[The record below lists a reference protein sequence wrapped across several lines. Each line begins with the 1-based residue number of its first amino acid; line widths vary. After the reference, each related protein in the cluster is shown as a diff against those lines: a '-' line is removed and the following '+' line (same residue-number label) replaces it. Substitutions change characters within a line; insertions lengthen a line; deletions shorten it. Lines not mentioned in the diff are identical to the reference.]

1 MLLLALLFALLGPW
15 HGARAATVM
24 DVINGEAR
32 LSTLS
37 AALAASGLDSTLRGA
52 GTYPSSFLL
61 PLSKPPP
68 TSLSHTQIE
77 SPLLTHRPVHRVRT
91 RG

>member
-1 MLLLALLFALLGPW
+1 MASLTSSMPSLVFSLFLLVLLVLS

-37 AALAASGLDSTLRGA
+37 AALTASGLDSTLRGA
-52 GTYPSSFLL
+52 GTF
-61 PLSKPPP
+61 
-68 TSLSHTQIE
+68 
-77 SPLLTHRPVHRVRT
+77 
-91 RG
+91 